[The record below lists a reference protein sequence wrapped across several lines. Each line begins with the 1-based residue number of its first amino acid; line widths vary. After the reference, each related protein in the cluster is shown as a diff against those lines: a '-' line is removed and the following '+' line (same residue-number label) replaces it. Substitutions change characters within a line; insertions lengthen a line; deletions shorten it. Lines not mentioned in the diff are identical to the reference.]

1 MRDIRRG
8 ESLTGFWPGLSP
20 GLLGYSPELC
30 FHPVGVLPQGFESQ
44 SEVAGFIVL
53 AEKEVRSR
61 GRKGLEGSIATWPAR
76 EWGGRESH
84 GERREVIWSAE
95 REPKWGKKEADIG
108 MDF

>member
-1 MRDIRRG
+1 MRDVRGG

-20 GLLGYSPELC
+20 GLLGYSPGLC
-30 FHPVGVLPQGFESQ
+30 FHPDGVPPQGFTSQ
-44 SEVAGFIVL
+44 SEVAGFMVL

-76 EWGGRESH
+76 EWGGRESNS
-84 GERREVIWSAE
+84 ERRGVIWSAE

>member
-20 GLLGYSPELC
+20 GLLGYSPGLC
-30 FHPVGVLPQGFESQ
+30 FHPDGVPPQGFTSQ
-44 SEVAGFIVL
+44 SEVAGFMVL

-84 GERREVIWSAE
+84 SERRGVIWSAE

>member
-1 MRDIRRG
+1 M
-8 ESLTGFWPGLSP
+8 
-20 GLLGYSPELC
+20 GYSPELC
-30 FHPVGVLPQGFESQ
+30 FHPVGVPPQGFTSQ

-84 GERREVIWSAE
+84 SERRGVIWSAE

>member
-1 MRDIRRG
+1 M
-8 ESLTGFWPGLSP
+8 
-20 GLLGYSPELC
+20 C
-30 FHPVGVLPQGFESQ
+30 FHPVGVPPQGFTSQ

-84 GERREVIWSAE
+84 SERRGVIWSAE

>member
-1 MRDIRRG
+1 MA
-8 ESLTGFWPGLSP
+8 
-20 GLLGYSPELC
+20 
-30 FHPVGVLPQGFESQ
+30 GFESRPLGLQSRVMFSPVRVPPQEFSSQ

-76 EWGGRESH
+76 EWGGRESNS
-84 GERREVIWSAE
+84 ERRGVIWSAE